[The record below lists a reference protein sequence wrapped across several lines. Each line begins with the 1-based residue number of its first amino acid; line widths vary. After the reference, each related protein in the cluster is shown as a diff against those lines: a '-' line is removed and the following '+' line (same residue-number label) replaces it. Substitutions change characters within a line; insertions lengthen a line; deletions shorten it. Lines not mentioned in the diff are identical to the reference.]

1 MNEGSFDIGI
11 LKDFWAEAYIPA
23 RLREPAAI
31 TEPNVKIHLFGHS
44 LGVTIVHDFLFGLF
58 KKGHEVGLVARHFAQ
73 FMKAITGT
81 VEGDLSVSEHL
92 ILQGMV
98 TGNITVEQGGSLH
111 LHGMCC
117 KSLIVNLG
125 GTATVHGMVSEDI
138 TNRGGNVSVF
148 GMVVGSVHSQS
159 GETHI
164 APSAVVQNKRS
175 SVAND
180 DGS

>member
-1 MNEGSFDIGI
+1 VAAAGAP
-11 LKDFWAEAYIPA
+11 LAPA
-23 RLREPAAI
+23 GAVA
-31 TEPNVKIHLFGHS
+31 
-44 LGVTIVHDFLFGLF
+44 
-58 KKGHEVGLVARHFAQ
+58 EVGLVARHFAQ

-125 GTATVHGMVSEDI
+125 GRATVHGMVSEDI

-164 APSAVVQNKRS
+164 APSAVVKNKRS
-175 SVAND
+175 NVAND

>member
-1 MNEGSFDIGI
+1 M
-11 LKDFWAEAYIPA
+11 A
-23 RLREPAAI
+23 
-31 TEPNVKIHLFGHS
+31 
-44 LGVTIVHDFLFGLF
+44 
-58 KKGHEVGLVARHFAQ
+58 EVGLVARHFAQ

-81 VEGDLSVSEHL
+81 VEGDLRVSEHL

-164 APSAVVQNKRS
+164 APSAVVQNKRKITRPQ
-175 SVAND
+175 
-180 DGS
+180 